1 MIGIIV
7 IGIGLM
13 VFLVYAMYAVL
24 SKKPDGK
31 QMLYGWI
38 IAFIILVVGFLTMYS
53 ADGNFAYDPFWEYLI
68 Q

>member
-38 IAFIILVVGFLTMYS
+38 IAVIIIMVGFLAMYS
-53 ADGNFAYDPFWEYLI
+53 GEGNFAYDPFWEYLI